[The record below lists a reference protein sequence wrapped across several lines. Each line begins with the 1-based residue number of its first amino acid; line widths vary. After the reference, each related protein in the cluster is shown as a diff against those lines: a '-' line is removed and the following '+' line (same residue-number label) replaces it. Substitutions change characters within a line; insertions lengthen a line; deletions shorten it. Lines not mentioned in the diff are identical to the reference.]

1 MSNKVTDR
9 ARVYVRF
16 CFHFSLAG
24 AWYPLPVLVT
34 FFYSS
39 QRGRPFDLWGGWGR
53 RVWVIPGKKYPADWF
68 RGEKKILQGNAWPKK
83 IPTLKKKKIFY
94 GVCWK
99 KSYTHVCQEKTITRG
114 LGKNLPPPP
123 HTPHLTLLLPKS
135 NGRPLSKASVGTFY
149 SRKRQ
154 VQQLQMD
161 QMNQRWQ
168 RWKRWEREQRR
179 QHRCQTTSL
188 FCYNN

>member
-1 MSNKVTDR
+1 MSNNVTDP

-16 CFHFSLAG
+16 CCHFSLAG

-99 KSYTHVCQEKTITRG
+99 KILHPCMSGENYHQRF
-114 LGKNLPPPP
+114 GKKSPPPP
-123 HTPHLTLLLPKS
+123 PPHLTLLLPKS

-179 QHRCQTTSL
+179 QHSCQTTSL

>member
-1 MSNKVTDR
+1 MSNEVTDR

-39 QRGRPFDLWGGWGR
+39 QRGRLFDLWGGWGR
-53 RVWVIPGKKYPADWF
+53 RVWVIPGKKMSCRLIS
-68 RGEKKILQGNAWPKK
+68 RGKKDLARKCLAKKNSYTEEKKNLLSGKK
-83 IPTLKKKKIFY
+83 YHQRF
-94 GVCWK
+94 GK
-99 KSYTHVCQEKTITRG
+99 KS
-114 LGKNLPPPP
+114 PPPR
-123 HTPHLTLLLPKS
+123 LLLKA
-135 NGRPLSKASVGTFY
+135 NGRPLSIKLQLGQ
-149 SRKRQ
+149 Q

-161 QMNQRWQ
+161 QNQKWQ
-168 RWKRWEREQRR
+168 RLQRWEREQRR

-188 FCYNN
+188 LCYNN